1 MNVNLIKMPRTKA
14 REAFLEYRNAVRARH
29 DEEDEA
35 LMRGYRAMSQGHQLL
50 DVGQAI
56 HDAPVDADGRVC
68 LGLCRADQKYV
79 YATHWNNGVTFYW
92 GPARSHWS
100 GLNHRATRSQLRF
113 ACPGVKLGTRD
124 ARGVVPAIPPRLR
137 PHGKLARFHIL
148 WEIEDWQDVPGDP
161 LLLRHLQGTL
171 YAVLAQWDL
180 TKLEQAVLRGLRPLT
195 N

>member
-1 MNVNLIKMPRTKA
+1 MNVDLIKMPRAKA

-29 DEEDEA
+29 TEEDEA

-50 DVGQAI
+50 DVGPVI
-56 HDAPVDADGRVC
+56 HDSPIGDDGNPC
-68 LGLCRADQKYV
+68 LAICRADQKYV
-79 YATHWNNGVTFYW
+79 QAIRWTDGVTFYW
-92 GPARSHWS
+92 GKAIGTW
-100 GLNHRATRSQLRF
+100 GMNHAATRSQLRF
-113 ACPGVKLGTRD
+113 ACPGMKRDSSD

-137 PHGKLARFHIL
+137 PKGSLTRFHLL
-148 WEIEDWQDVPGDP
+148 WEVEDWQTVPGDP

-180 TKLEQAVLRGLRPLT
+180 TKLEQAVLRGLRPLP